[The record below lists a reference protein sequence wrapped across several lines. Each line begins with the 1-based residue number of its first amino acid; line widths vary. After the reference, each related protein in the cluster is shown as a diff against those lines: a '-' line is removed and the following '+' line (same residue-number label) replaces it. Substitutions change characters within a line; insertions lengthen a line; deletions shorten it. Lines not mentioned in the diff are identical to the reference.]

1 MPGCSLG
8 CPPMWRGRPQR
19 CPWEQGGSSG
29 VPECKGR
36 ARANGHPELEG
47 RTSGLSGLGWQE
59 ARRPLWDAPPG
70 GHRGGS
76 AGEDTPC
83 WTRTPRELWG
93 CRADCGRGFRPG
105 PRRIP
110 PPKKILNSYKW
121 RFLFAFLVHSI
132 SHYLPACG
140 EGRGTSGPASP
151 LQTRAGIVGM
161 RRKVGVLEGN
171 GVPLPGPH
179 CCPGP
184 KETEATARMQAG
196 TGRQDG

>member
-1 MPGCSLG
+1 MSPHVAWPPAAVPVGTGGLLGGPRVQGQSTCQRPPRVGRKDPGVAGGPQALVG
-8 CPPMWRGRPQR
+8 CTSRRTQRGLCR
-19 CPWEQGGSSG
+19 GGHTLLD
-29 VPECKGR
+29 P
-36 ARANGHPELEG
+36 HPERALGVQG
-47 RTSGLSGLGWQE
+47 RLRAGLPSWT
-59 ARRPLWDAPPG
+59 PMY
-70 GHRGGS
+70 S
-76 AGEDTPC
+76 A
-83 WTRTPRELWG
+83 
-93 CRADCGRGFRPG
+93 
-105 PRRIP
+105 